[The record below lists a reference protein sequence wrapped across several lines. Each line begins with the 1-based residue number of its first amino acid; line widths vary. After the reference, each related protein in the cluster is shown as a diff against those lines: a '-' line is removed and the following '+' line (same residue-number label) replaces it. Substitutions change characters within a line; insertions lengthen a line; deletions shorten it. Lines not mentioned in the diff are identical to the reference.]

1 LGTKERRERE
11 RAATHQLILDAARE
25 IFVNEGDDGL
35 TMRRLAEAIEYSPT
49 AIYNHFEDKNSILTE
64 LSICDFAA
72 FTKQFELVP
81 KDAPPLERL
90 RMLGHAYVL
99 FAQQHPAQY
108 RHLFCTTRTISPEAL
123 AAKPQEDAYEMLLA
137 TVNEAIASGG
147 FDSSHDPDVTA
158 QILWSALHGI
168 ITLHMFL
175 PKDGG
180 VDLKPL
186 EVLAEEVMDRLVVGF
201 ALPAAGA
208 PAPAKRAKARR

>member
-1 LGTKERRERE
+1 MGTKERRERE

-49 AIYNHFEDKNSILTE
+49 AIYNHFEDRDSILTE

-72 FTKQFELVP
+72 FTQQFDLVP
-81 KDAPPLERL
+81 KDAPPLDRL
-90 RMLGHAYVL
+90 RMLGHAYVM
-99 FAQQHPAQY
+99 FAQEHPAQY
-108 RHLFCTTRTISPEAL
+108 RHLFCTTRTLSPEAL
-123 AAKPQEDAYEMLLA
+123 AQKPQEDAYEMLLA
-137 TVNEAIASGG
+137 TVKEAIASGAY
-147 FDSSHDPDVTA
+147 DPSHDPDVTA

-175 PKDGG
+175 PKNGG

-186 EVLAEEVMDRLVVGF
+186 EVLAEEAMDRLQAGF
-201 ALPAAGA
+201 AQPRIVEA
-208 PAPAKRAKARR
+208 PVKRAKARR

>member
-25 IFVNEGDDGL
+25 IFVNEGDDGV

-49 AIYNHFEDKNSILTE
+49 AIYNHFEDRDAILTE

-72 FTKQFELVP
+72 FTQQFDLVP
-81 KDAPPLERL
+81 KDAPPLDRL
-90 RMLGHAYVL
+90 RMLGRAYVM
-99 FAQQHPAQY
+99 FAQEHPAQY

-123 AAKPQEDAYEMLLA
+123 AAKPQEDAYEMLLS
-137 TVNEAIASGG
+137 TVKEAIASGAY
-147 FDSSHDPDVTA
+147 DPSHDPEVTA

-175 PKDGG
+175 PKGGG

-186 EVLAEEVMDRLVVGF
+186 ELLVEEAMDRLQAGF
-201 ALPAAGA
+201 AQPRVAEA
-208 PAPAKRAKARR
+208 PTKRAKVRR

>member
-25 IFVNEGDDGL
+25 LFVNEGDEGL
-35 TMRRLAEAIEYSPT
+35 TMRRLAEAVEYSPT
-49 AIYNHFEDKNSILTE
+49 ALYNHFEDKDAILTE

-81 KDAPPLERL
+81 RNAPPLERL
-90 RMLGHAYVL
+90 RMLGRAYVM
-99 FAQQHPAQY
+99 FAQEHPAQY

-137 TVNEAIASGG
+137 TVNDAIASGG
-147 FDSSHDPDVTA
+147 FDASHDPHVTA

-168 ITLHMFL
+168 ITLHTYL
-175 PKDGG
+175 PKGGG
-180 VDLKPL
+180 VDLRPL
-186 EVLAEEVMDRLVVGF
+186 EVLAEESMDRLVVGF
-201 ALPAAGA
+201 SQPRGA
-208 PAPAKRAKARR
+208 EVTVKKRKSIRG

>member
-1 LGTKERRERE
+1 MGTKERRERE

-49 AIYNHFEDKNSILTE
+49 AIYNHFEDKEAILNE

-90 RMLGHAYVL
+90 RMLGHAYVM

-137 TVNEAIASGG
+137 TVNEAIASGAY
-147 FDSSHDPDVTA
+147 DPSHDPDVTA

-186 EVLAEEVMDRLVVGF
+186 EVLAEEAMDRLQAGF
-201 ALPAAGA
+201 AQPRIVEA
-208 PAPAKRAKARR
+208 PTKRKAKR

>member
-1 LGTKERRERE
+1 MGTKERRERE

-49 AIYNHFEDKNSILTE
+49 AIYNHFEDRDSILTE

-72 FTKQFELVP
+72 FTQQFDLVP
-81 KDAPPLERL
+81 KDAPPLDRL
-90 RMLGHAYVL
+90 RMLGHAYVM
-99 FAQQHPAQY
+99 FAQEHPAQY
-108 RHLFCTTRTISPEAL
+108 RHLFCTTRTLSPEAL
-123 AAKPQEDAYEMLLA
+123 AQKPQEDAYEMLLA
-137 TVNEAIASGG
+137 TVKEAIASGAY
-147 FDSSHDPDVTA
+147 DPSHDPEVTA

-175 PKDGG
+175 PKNGG

-186 EVLAEEVMDRLVVGF
+186 EVLAEEAMDRLQAGF
-201 ALPAAGA
+201 AQPRIVEA
-208 PAPAKRAKARR
+208 PVKRKAKR

>member
-1 LGTKERRERE
+1 MGTKERRERE

-49 AIYNHFEDKNSILTE
+49 AIYNHFEDKESILNE

-72 FTKQFELVP
+72 FTAQFELVP

-108 RHLFCTTRTISPEAL
+108 RHLFCTPRTISPEAL
-123 AAKPQEDAYEMLLA
+123 AAKPQEDAYEILLA
-137 TVNEAIASGG
+137 TVNEAIASGA
-147 FDSSHDPDVTA
+147 FRESLDPDVTA

-186 EVLAEEVMDRLVVGF
+186 EVLAEEAMDRLV
-201 ALPAAGA
+201 AAYVQTEVA
-208 PAPAKRAKARR
+208 ELPAKRAKKR

>member
-1 LGTKERRERE
+1 MGTKERRERE

-25 IFVNEGDDGL
+25 IFVNEGDEGL

-49 AIYNHFEDKNSILTE
+49 AIYNHFEDKEAILNE

-72 FTKQFELVP
+72 FTAQFELVP

-108 RHLFCTTRTISPEAL
+108 RHLFCTPRTISPEAL

-137 TVNEAIASGG
+137 TVNEAIASGAY
-147 FDSSHDPDVTA
+147 DPSHDPDVTA

-186 EVLAEEVMDRLVVGF
+186 EVLVEEAMDRLQAGF
-201 ALPAAGA
+201 AQPRLVAA
-208 PAPAKRAKARR
+208 PVKRAKKR